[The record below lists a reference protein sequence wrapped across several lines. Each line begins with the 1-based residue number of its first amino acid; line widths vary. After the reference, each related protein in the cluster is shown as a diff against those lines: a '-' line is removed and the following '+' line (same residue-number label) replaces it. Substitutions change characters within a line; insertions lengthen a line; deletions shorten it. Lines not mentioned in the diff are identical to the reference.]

1 MSDTRSRAGILVGL
15 GAAAAC
21 FGAAAMLSATT
32 APTAHADDFSD
43 IMANVNED
51 LTFGQAAFTL
61 ANGYFGESEL
71 VPGLTAFFNGT
82 NDDTLSAPQSLLLG
96 TIEASTNESIS
107 GIGNFQI
114 QDPFDLAGAV
124 SLAQSYFATGEADL
138 GMASTLLAEGY
149 YGPGTAYDLVGAD
162 YAYVVPLEEL
172 LLGVV
177 ASFTPQF

>member
-15 GAAAAC
+15 GAVV
-21 FGAAAMLSATT
+21 GAFCAVAMLSTT

-43 IMANVNED
+43 ITAGVNED

-96 TIEASTNESIS
+96 TIEASANESITS
-107 GIGNFQI
+107 IGNFQI
-114 QDPFDLAGAV
+114 QDPGNLAGAV
-124 SLAQSYFATGEADL
+124 SLAQTYFATGEADF
-138 GMASTLLAEGY
+138 GQASTYFAEGY
-149 YGPGTAYDLVGAD
+149 IGAGTAYDMVGAD

-172 LLGVV
+172 FLGVV
-177 ASFTPQF
+177 ASFTPQL

>member
-15 GAAAAC
+15 AAAGA
-21 FGAAAMLSATT
+21 FGAAAMLSTTT

-61 ANGYFGESEL
+61 ANGYFGEGQL

-82 NDDTLSAPQSLLLG
+82 NDDTLAAPQSLSLG
-96 TIEASTNESIS
+96 TLEASLNEPID

-138 GMASTLLAEGY
+138 GQASTLFAEGD
-149 YGPGTAYDLVGAD
+149 YGLGTAYDMVGTD